1 LPCGRSA
8 QDRLDSDRGDF
19 ALSEAAKY
27 FLGRKR
33 KKGISAKK
41 FPVFRGIEEALP
53 SKN

>member
-1 LPCGRSA
+1 VLKIASIPI
-8 QDRLDSDRGDF
+8 
-19 ALSEAAKY
+19 EAISP
-27 FLGRKR
+27 FLKLQNISLGEKE